1 MPEPHPVVRSPVS
14 RFAMTNV
21 TGSTREP
28 VNGPIHCGRAAV
40 PLRLIA
46 IANHLGRIDD
56 VSAAGR
62 ARRRPCTGRSFPG
75 ADLTAKKRG
84 PFQTVPV
91 IARAIADR
99 LE

>member
-46 IANHLGRIDD
+46 IANHLGW
-56 VSAAGR
+56 
-62 ARRRPCTGRSFPG
+62 
-75 ADLTAKKRG
+75 
-84 PFQTVPV
+84 
-91 IARAIADR
+91 IADESNLGWIEGNGHPAMG
-99 LE
+99 LEWGGDT